1 MMMFDASAFGV
12 PSGRILG
19 ITSILLFQW
28 KTLFFFSCLLIKNGH
43 LLEMFTNGLIMIENF
58 VTFDCLRSASYFAA
72 IYFAS
77 LTG

>member
-19 ITSILLFQW
+19 ITYNFVVSMENFV
-28 KTLFFFSCLLIKNGH
+28 FFSCLLIKNGH
-43 LLEMFTNGLIMIENF
+43 LLEMFTNCLIMIENF

-72 IYFAS
+72 I
-77 LTG
+77 